1 MRSININLDPARL
14 TLCSLRPGTQIHG
27 IAAIQEAALNAAAV
41 QNHGHWA
48 GNTGERVYQDRM
60 LSRSKAQALYS
71 TGIYTFA
78 VSPAEM
84 MTTSSMLAR
93 VAAPMVGQ
101 SDPPFRT
108 LCLQHGA
115 TCVFTEMLYASLVA
129 HSLP

>member
-48 GNTGERVYQDRM
+48 GN
-60 LSRSKAQALYS
+60 
-71 TGIYTFA
+71 

-84 MTTSSMLAR
+84 MTTTSMLAR

-101 SDPPFRT
+101 SYPPFRT
-108 LCLQHGA
+108 MCLQHGA

>member
-14 TLCSLRPGTQIHG
+14 TLRSLRPGSRTQIHG

-71 TGIYTFA
+71 TGI
-78 VSPAEM
+78 
-84 MTTSSMLAR
+84 
-93 VAAPMVGQ
+93 
-101 SDPPFRT
+101 
-108 LCLQHGA
+108 
-115 TCVFTEMLYASLVA
+115 
-129 HSLP
+129 